1 MLFLLLL
8 SLAIYQFPKAIGYE
22 IIANF
27 AMESPECPCRKTNLG
42 VLFFYNPIYK
52 NISNTSCA
60 KITLTNMLNG

>member
-1 MLFLLLL
+1 
-8 SLAIYQFPKAIGYE
+8 
-22 IIANF
+22 
-27 AMESPECPCRKTNLG
+27 MESPECPCRKTNLG